1 MTRQDYL
8 VKWTAYVLAF
18 LPLWLAD
25 SLLLPWFPLFGVTAG
40 LLTPAA
46 ITVAVLEGPQAGV
59 GFGMFVGVVYD
70 AFHTDVP
77 GWMILALALLGL
89 AAGLATQYGL
99 RQNLA
104 GCLVCGA
111 AATAA
116 IDLLRMAVRL
126 LRGQGGLAAM
136 AVVAG
141 REILAALICGV
152 PVYFLFRWVYRRV
165 PKRTV
170 L

>member
-8 VKWTAYVLAF
+8 IKWTAYVLAF

-25 SLLLPWFPLFGVTAG
+25 SFLLPWFPLLGVTAS
-40 LLTPAA
+40 LLVPAS
-46 ITVAVLEGPQAGV
+46 ITVAVLEGPLAGV

-70 AFHTDVP
+70 AFHTDAP
-77 GWMILALALLGL
+77 AWMILALALLGL
-89 AAGLATQYGL
+89 AAGLTTQYGL

-111 AATAA
+111 AATAV
-116 IDLLRMAVRL
+116 IDLLRMAARL
-126 LRGQGGLAAM
+126 LRGQGGLGAM
-136 AVVAG
+136 ASVAG
-141 REILAALICGV
+141 REVLAALICGV
-152 PVYFLFRWVYRRV
+152 PVYFVFRWVYRRV